1 LGFGAAEVKRLT
13 DTFKRH
19 DEKRRFDDYNYYTD
33 TEKIRANA
41 LTAAVE
47 LEELFSR
54 DVEELPDGDGAK
66 VTAQERKVED

>member
-1 LGFGAAEVKRLT
+1 MTPSPE
-13 DTFKRH
+13 
-19 DEKRRFDDYNYYTD
+19 RRNDYNYYTD
-33 TEKIRANA
+33 TEKMRANA

-54 DVEELPDGDGAK
+54 DVEELPDEDGAK